1 MMDTSRIPNAPRG
14 PAPVNDERRFIMEH
28 TETEQRPF
36 MGTRET
42 HEGEALLMGGS
53 LAETIAGAGAIVL
66 SILGLVG
73 ILPDAL
79 LAVATIAIGGAFILE
94 SGSVASRFTWLVR
107 QVARTTLETGEMA
120 VGMTTEFVG
129 GIAGIALGVLAL
141 LGLIPNILL
150 PIAAIIFGF
159 TLLFGIG
166 VQARLSD
173 LEMEY
178 NTSHELARRV
188 VREAVSASSGIQ
200 ILFGLGAV
208 TLGILS
214 LVGIAPVV
222 LTLVS
227 MLTVGSAT
235 LFSGAAISARMWG
248 FTRFHELPSHPATP

>member
-1 MMDTSRIPNAPRG
+1 
-14 PAPVNDERRFIMEH
+14 MEH
-28 TETEQRPF
+28 TEPEQRPYVRT
-36 MGTRET
+36 GETR
-42 HEGEALLMGGS
+42 EGEAVLMGGS

-79 LAVATIAIGGAFILE
+79 LAVSTIAIGGAFILE
-94 SGSVASRFTWLVR
+94 SGSVASRFTWLAR
-107 QVARTTLETGEMA
+107 QVTRTTFETGEMA
-120 VGMTTEFVG
+120 VGMTTEFIG

-141 LGLIPNILL
+141 LGLVPNILL
-150 PIAAIIFGF
+150 PIAAIVFGF
-159 TLLFGIG
+159 TLLFGVG
-166 VQARLSD
+166 VQARLND

-178 NTSHELARRV
+178 NTGHERARRV

-200 ILFGLGAV
+200 ILFGLGAA

-214 LVGIAPVV
+214 LVGIAPVM

-227 MLTVGSAT
+227 MLIVGAAT

-248 FTRFHELPSHPATP
+248 LARFHGLPSHPATP